1 VRALQTD
8 AAQRAMTWVPES
20 VTELRV
26 RYAETDQMGVV
37 YHANYLVWCEI
48 ARTDL
53 IRTLGASY
61 RELEARGIR
70 LAVSEA
76 SVRYIAAARYDD
88 RIRVETRLT
97 RVTSRTLVF
106 DYTILNA
113 DNSQRLATASTTLIS
128 LDPSNRV
135 AVLPADVR
143 RALSGDGS
151 RDAD

>member
-1 VRALQTD
+1 
-8 AAQRAMTWVPES
+8 MMKIPES
-20 VTELRV
+20 TTELRV

-37 YHANYLVWCEI
+37 YHTNYLIWCEI

-61 RELEARGIR
+61 RELEERGVR

-88 RIRVETRLT
+88 RIRVDTRLS
-97 RVTSRTLVF
+97 RVTSRTMLF
-106 DYTILNA
+106 DYTISNA
-113 DNSQRLATASTTLIS
+113 DTMQRLAIASTTLIS
-128 LDPSNRV
+128 LDASNRV

-143 RALSGDGS
+143 RALAGDGEG
-151 RDAD
+151 DAT

>member
-1 VRALQTD
+1 
-8 AAQRAMTWVPES
+8 MTPES
-20 VTELRV
+20 MTELRV

-61 RELEARGIR
+61 RELEEERGVR

-88 RIRVETRLT
+88 RIRVETRLS
-97 RVTSRTLVF
+97 RVTSRTMIF
-106 DYTILNA
+106 DYTILNG
-113 DNSQRLATASTTLIS
+113 DTLQRLATATTTLIS
-128 LDPSNRV
+128 LDSANRV
-135 AVLPADVR
+135 MVLPADVR
-143 RALSGDGS
+143 RALSGDAPL
-151 RDAD
+151 DAR

>member
-1 VRALQTD
+1 VRALQTV
-8 AAQRAMTWVPES
+8 AVPRAMSAIPES
-20 VTELRV
+20 ASELRV

-37 YHANYLVWCEI
+37 YHANYLIWCEI

-61 RELEARGIR
+61 RELEERGIR

-97 RVTSRTLVF
+97 RVTSRTMVF

-113 DNSQRLATASTTLIS
+113 DSLQRLATASTTLIS

-143 RALSGDGS
+143 RALTGDGS
-151 RDAD
+151 RDAS

>member
-1 VRALQTD
+1 MTNVR
-8 AAQRAMTWVPES
+8 ES
-20 VTELRV
+20 STELRV

-37 YHANYLVWCEI
+37 YHTNYLIWCEI

-61 RELEARGIR
+61 RELEDRGIR

-76 SVRYIAAARYDD
+76 SIRYIAAARYDD
-88 RIRVETRLT
+88 RIRVDTRLT
-97 RVTSRTLVF
+97 RVTSRTMVF

-113 DNSQRLATASTTLIS
+113 DSLQRLATASTTLIS

-135 AVLPADVR
+135 SALPADVR
-143 RALSGDGS
+143 RALAGGEGGDAG
-151 RDAD
+151 

>member
-1 VRALQTD
+1 
-8 AAQRAMTWVPES
+8 
-20 VTELRV
+20 
-26 RYAETDQMGVV
+26 MGVV

-61 RELEARGIR
+61 RELEDERGIR

-88 RIRVETRLT
+88 RIRVETRLS
-97 RVTSRTLVF
+97 RVTSRTMIF

-113 DNSQRLATASTTLIS
+113 DSLHRLATASTTLIS
-128 LDPSNRV
+128 LDAANRV
-135 AVLPADVR
+135 TVLPTDVR
-143 RALSGDGS
+143 RALSGDAPL
-151 RDAD
+151 DAR

>member
-1 VRALQTD
+1 
-8 AAQRAMTWVPES
+8 MIPES

-61 RELEARGIR
+61 RELEEERGIR

-88 RIRVETRLT
+88 RIRVETRLS
-97 RVTSRTLVF
+97 RVTSRTMIF

-113 DNSQRLATASTTLIS
+113 DSLQRLATASTTLIS
-128 LDPSNRV
+128 LDSANRV
-135 AVLPADVR
+135 TVLPTDVR
-143 RALSGDGS
+143 HALAGDAAF
-151 RDAD
+151 DAR

>member
-1 VRALQTD
+1 
-8 AAQRAMTWVPES
+8 MTNIRES
-20 VTELRV
+20 STELRV

-37 YHANYLVWCEI
+37 YHTNYLIWCEI

-61 RELEARGIR
+61 RELEDRGIR

-76 SVRYIAAARYDD
+76 SIRYIAAARYDD
-88 RIRVETRLT
+88 RIRVDTRLT
-97 RVTSRTLVF
+97 RVTSRTMVF

-113 DNSQRLATASTTLIS
+113 DSLQRLATASTTLIS

-135 AVLPADVR
+135 SALPADVR
-143 RALSGDGS
+143 RALAGGEGGDVG
-151 RDAD
+151 

>member
-1 VRALQTD
+1 
-8 AAQRAMTWVPES
+8 MTNIRES
-20 VTELRV
+20 STELRV

-37 YHANYLVWCEI
+37 YHTNYLIWCEI

-61 RELEARGIR
+61 RELEDRGIR

-76 SVRYIAAARYDD
+76 SIRYIAAARYDD
-88 RIRVETRLT
+88 RIRVDTRLT
-97 RVTSRTLVF
+97 RVTSRTMVF

-113 DNSQRLATASTTLIS
+113 DSLQRLATASTTLIS

-135 AVLPADVR
+135 SALPADVR
-143 RALSGDGS
+143 RALAGGEGGDAG
-151 RDAD
+151 